1 VSVATAPYALS
12 DAGLLAQCDI
22 TSSSSHGPGGQ
33 HRNKT
38 ESAARLRHRPTG
50 LVAQCE
56 DHRERARN
64 RIEALR
70 RLRIRL
76 VIATRGASDPAWL
89 APYLKGRQVAAGAN
103 ANDFPLL
110 AACCLDALAAAKGSL
125 ADAAR
130 SLGMSSTQFVKLV
143 CADKE
148 VHQAG
153 NRIRAEHGLGG
164 IRG

>member
-1 VSVATAPYALS
+1 MASAVPPYAV
-12 DAGLLAQCDI
+12 DDRTLLLQCEI

-38 ESAARLRHRPTG
+38 ESAIRLRHRPSG
-50 LVAQCE
+50 LFAQCE

-64 RIEALR
+64 RDEALR

-76 VIATRGASDPAWL
+76 VIAMRGISDPAWL

-103 ANDFPLL
+103 AREFPLL
-110 AACCLDALAAAKGSL
+110 AAICLDALASANGSL
-125 ADAAR
+125 ADAAKA
-130 SLGMSSTQFVKLV
+130 LGMSSTQFVKLV
-143 CADKE
+143 TADKE

-153 NRIRAEHGLGG
+153 NKIRADYALGA

>member
-1 VSVATAPYALS
+1 MATPSYARS
-12 DAGLLAQCDI
+12 DRDLLLECEI

-38 ESAARLRHRPTG
+38 ESAIRLRHRPSG
-50 LVAQCE
+50 LFAQCE

-64 RIEALR
+64 RDDAVR

-76 VIATRGASDPAWL
+76 AIATRGVSDPAWL

-110 AACCLDALAAAKGSL
+110 AALALDALTTAVGSL

-130 SLGMSSTQFVKLV
+130 SLGMSSTQFVKLIT
-143 CADKE
+143 ADKE

-153 NRIRAEHGLGG
+153 NKIRVELGLGA